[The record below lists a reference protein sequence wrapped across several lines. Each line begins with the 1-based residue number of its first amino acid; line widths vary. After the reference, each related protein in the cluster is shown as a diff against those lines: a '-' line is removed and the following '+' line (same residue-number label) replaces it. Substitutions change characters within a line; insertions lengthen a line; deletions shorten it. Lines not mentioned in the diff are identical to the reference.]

1 MQEAELKDLITK
13 ILERKTETSKIEFKS
28 ANGGTPEKLYD
39 CLSSFSNTARW
50 NHYFWD

>member
-28 ANGGTPEKLYD
+28 ANGSTPEKLYD